1 MQVYDDE
8 EEILGKAYDPKLAR
22 RIFRL
27 AIPHKREIIITV
39 IFMLVAGI
47 ADLLRPYILKLAIDK
62 AIILK
67 NFPLLINYSIAYFIC
82 IGLSSVFSGLQSYYM
97 TKMGETIVLD
107 LRNDLFSHLQELDLS
122 FHNEEKVG
130 RMISRLTSDIDAILD
145 LISSGITTIIGDSL
159 ALVGIIILLLTMNPT
174 LTGLTFLLLPF
185 LFVLSF
191 EFRRRMRDIYRMV
204 RISISIVT
212 GYFAESMAGIKVTK
226 VFARFT
232 ENARRFCELT
242 QNSVNAVMKSV
253 HLSGIYFPLVE
264 VIAATGTS
272 SILWYGGSKV
282 IQGAITIGTL
292 VAFLNYLGRFFGPIQ
307 DLTNIYNVLQSAMAG
322 AERIFGIIDIEP
334 KIKDIPEAI
343 DLDYAEGRI
352 DFEDVT
358 FGYEPD
364 RVILED
370 FNLHISPSE
379 KIGVAGPT
387 GAGKTSMTNLLLR
400 FYEPQSGRILIDGI
414 DIHRMSNRSLRR
426 LIAVVPQEPF
436 IFSGTIL
443 ENLRFG
449 RLDATMSEIEQACEA
464 ACLNHLLSRLPH
476 GLYTELGER
485 GAGISVGEKQLL
497 SIARAI
503 LANPRILILDE
514 ATSNI
519 DTETEKL
526 IQIALQRL
534 MQGRTSIVIAH
545 RLSTIKEMDRIIV
558 IQDGKIIEM
567 GKHEELIRSD
577 GLYSHLVDISER
589 GERLVRKKSY

>member
-27 AIPHKREIIITV
+27 AVPHKREIIVTV
-39 IFMLVAGI
+39 IFMLIAGV
-47 ADLLRPYILKLAIDK
+47 ADLLRPYILKLAIDR

-67 NFPLLINYSIAYFIC
+67 NFPLLINYGIAYLIC
-82 IGLSSVFSGLQSYYM
+82 IGLSSMFSGLQSYYM

-122 FHNEEKVG
+122 FHNREKVG

-185 LFVLSF
+185 LFLLSF

-226 VFARFT
+226 SFARFM
-232 ENARRFCELT
+232 ENARRFYELT
-242 QNSVNAVMKSV
+242 QNSVDAVMKSV
-253 HLSGIYFPLVE
+253 HLSGTYFPLVE
-264 VIAATGTS
+264 VIAASGTS
-272 SILWYGGSKV
+272 AILWYGGSKV

-334 KIKDIPEAI
+334 KIKDVPGAI

-352 DFEDVT
+352 DFENVS

-364 RVILED
+364 RLILED

-379 KIGVAGPT
+379 KVGVAGPT
-387 GAGKTSMTNLLLR
+387 GAGKTSVTNLLLG
-400 FYEPQSGRILIDGI
+400 FYEPQSGRILTDGI
-414 DIHRMSNRSLRR
+414 DIQKISNKSLRK

-449 RLDATMSEIEQACEA
+449 RLDATMGEIERACEA

-497 SIARAI
+497 SIGRAI
-503 LANPRILILDE
+503 LADPRILILDE

-558 IQDGKIIEM
+558 VQDGKIIEM
-567 GKHEELIRSD
+567 GKHEELLRSG
-577 GLYSHLVDISER
+577 GLYSHLVEISER
-589 GERLVRKKSY
+589 G

>member
-1 MQVYDDE
+1 MQGYDEE
-8 EEILGKAYDPKLAR
+8 EEILGKAYDPRLVR

-27 AIPHKREIIITV
+27 ALPYKKEIAITV
-39 IFMLVAGI
+39 IFMLIAG
-47 ADLLRPYILKLAIDK
+47 ASDLLRPYIIKLAIDR
-62 AIILK
+62 AIVLK
-67 NFPLLINYSIAYFIC
+67 NFPLLINYSIAYFLC
-82 IGLSSVFSGLQSYYM
+82 IGLSSIFSGLQSYYM
-97 TKMGETIVLD
+97 TKMGETIVLN

-122 FHNEEKVG
+122 FHNKEKVG

-159 ALVGIIILLLTMNPT
+159 TLVGIIVLLLTMNPM

-226 VFARFT
+226 VFARFM
-232 ENARRFCELT
+232 ENARQFYRLT
-242 QNSVNAVMKSV
+242 QNSLEAVMKSV

-264 VIAATGTS
+264 VISAGGTA
-272 SILWYGGSKV
+272 SILWYGGTKV
-282 IQGAITIGTL
+282 IQGVITIGTL
-292 VAFLNYLGRFFGPIQ
+292 VAFINYLGRFFGPIQ

-322 AERIFGIIDIEP
+322 AERIFGIMDIEP
-334 KIKDIPEAI
+334 RVKDVPGAI
-343 DLDYAEGRI
+343 ELDYVEGRI
-352 DFEDVT
+352 DFDNVT

-364 RVILED
+364 RVILKD

-387 GAGKTSMTNLLLR
+387 GAGKTSITNLLLR
-400 FYEPQSGRILIDGI
+400 FYEPQSGKILIDGI
-414 DIHRMSNRSLRR
+414 NIHNISNKSLRR

-449 RLDATMSEIEQACEA
+449 RLNASMKEIEDACEA
-464 ACLNHLLSRLPH
+464 ACLNYLLSRLLR
-476 GLYTELGER
+476 GLHTELGER

-503 LANPRILILDE
+503 LADPRILVLDE

-534 MQGRTSIVIAH
+534 MEGRTSIVIAH

-558 IQDGKIIEM
+558 VQDGKIREM
-567 GKHEELIRSD
+567 GRHEELMRSN
-577 GLYSHLVDISER
+577 GLYSHLVEISER
-589 GERLVRKKSY
+589 G

>member
-1 MQVYDDE
+1 M
-8 EEILGKAYDPKLAR
+8 
-22 RIFRL
+22 
-27 AIPHKREIIITV
+27 
-39 IFMLVAGI
+39 
-47 ADLLRPYILKLAIDK
+47 
-62 AIILK
+62 
-67 NFPLLINYSIAYFIC
+67 
-82 IGLSSVFSGLQSYYM
+82 
-97 TKMGETIVLD
+97 
-107 LRNDLFSHLQELDLS
+107 
-122 FHNEEKVG
+122 
-130 RMISRLTSDIDAILD
+130 
-145 LISSGITTIIGDSL
+145 
-159 ALVGIIILLLTMNPT
+159 

-226 VFARFT
+226 VFARFM
-232 ENARRFCELT
+232 ENARQFYRLT
-242 QNSVNAVMKSV
+242 QNSLEAVMKSV

-264 VIAATGTS
+264 VISAGGTA
-272 SILWYGGSKV
+272 SILWYGGTKV
-282 IQGAITIGTL
+282 IQGVITIGTL
-292 VAFLNYLGRFFGPIQ
+292 VAFINYLGRFFGPIQ

-322 AERIFGIIDIEP
+322 AERIFGIMDIEP
-334 KIKDIPEAI
+334 RVKDVPGAI
-343 DLDYAEGRI
+343 ELDYVEGRI
-352 DFEDVT
+352 DFDNVT

-364 RVILED
+364 RVILKD

-387 GAGKTSMTNLLLR
+387 GAGKTSITNLLLR
-400 FYEPQSGRILIDGI
+400 FYEPQSGKILIDGI
-414 DIHRMSNRSLRR
+414 NIHNISNKSLRR

-449 RLDATMSEIEQACEA
+449 RLNASMKEIEDACEA
-464 ACLNHLLSRLPH
+464 ACLNYLLSRLLR
-476 GLYTELGER
+476 GLHTELGER

-503 LANPRILILDE
+503 LADPRILVLDE

-534 MQGRTSIVIAH
+534 MEGRTSIV
-545 RLSTIKEMDRIIV
+545 
-558 IQDGKIIEM
+558 
-567 GKHEELIRSD
+567 
-577 GLYSHLVDISER
+577 
-589 GERLVRKKSY
+589 

>member
-1 MQVYDDE
+1 MQGYDEE
-8 EEILGKAYDPKLAR
+8 EEILGKAYDPRLVR

-27 AIPHKREIIITV
+27 ALPYKKEIAITV
-39 IFMLVAGI
+39 IFMLIAG
-47 ADLLRPYILKLAIDK
+47 ASDLLRPYIIKLAIDR
-62 AIILK
+62 AIVLK
-67 NFPLLINYSIAYFIC
+67 NFPLLINYSIAYFLC
-82 IGLSSVFSGLQSYYM
+82 IGLSSIFSGLQSYYM
-97 TKMGETIVLD
+97 TKMGETIVLN

-122 FHNEEKVG
+122 FHNKEKVG

-159 ALVGIIILLLTMNPT
+159 ALVGIIVLLLTMNPM

-226 VFARFT
+226 VFARFM
-232 ENARRFCELT
+232 ENARQFYRLT
-242 QNSVNAVMKSV
+242 QNSLEAVMKSV

-264 VIAATGTS
+264 VISAGGTA
-272 SILWYGGSKV
+272 SILWYGGTKV
-282 IQGAITIGTL
+282 IQGVITIGTL
-292 VAFLNYLGRFFGPIQ
+292 VAFINYLGRFFGPIQ

-322 AERIFGIIDIEP
+322 AERIFGIMDIEP
-334 KIKDIPEAI
+334 RVKDVPGAI
-343 DLDYAEGRI
+343 ELDYVEGRI
-352 DFEDVT
+352 DFDNVT

-364 RVILED
+364 RVILKD

-387 GAGKTSMTNLLLR
+387 GAGKTSITNLLLR
-400 FYEPQSGRILIDGI
+400 FYEPQSGKILIDGI
-414 DIHRMSNRSLRR
+414 NIHNISNKSLRR

-449 RLDATMSEIEQACEA
+449 RLNASMKEIEDACEA
-464 ACLNHLLSRLPH
+464 ACLNYLLSRLLR
-476 GLYTELGER
+476 GLHTELGER

-503 LANPRILILDE
+503 LADPRILVLDE

-534 MQGRTSIVIAH
+534 MEGRTSIVIAH

-558 IQDGKIIEM
+558 VQDGKIREM
-567 GKHEELIRSD
+567 GRHEELMRSN
-577 GLYSHLVDISER
+577 GLYSHLVEISER
-589 GERLVRKKSY
+589 G

>member
-1 MQVYDDE
+1 MQGYDEE
-8 EEILGKAYDPKLAR
+8 EEILGKAYDPRLVR

-27 AIPHKREIIITV
+27 ALPYKKEIAITV
-39 IFMLVAGI
+39 IFMLIAG
-47 ADLLRPYILKLAIDK
+47 ASDLLRPYIIKLAIDR
-62 AIILK
+62 AIVLK
-67 NFPLLINYSIAYFIC
+67 NFPLLINYSIAYFLC
-82 IGLSSVFSGLQSYYM
+82 IGLSSIFSGLQSYYM
-97 TKMGETIVLD
+97 TKMGETIVLN

-122 FHNEEKVG
+122 FHNKEKVG

-159 ALVGIIILLLTMNPT
+159 TLVGIIVLLLTMNPM

-226 VFARFT
+226 VFARFM
-232 ENARRFCELT
+232 ENARQFYRLT
-242 QNSVNAVMKSV
+242 QNSLEAVMKSV

-264 VIAATGTS
+264 VISAGGTA
-272 SILWYGGSKV
+272 SILWYGGTKV
-282 IQGAITIGTL
+282 IQGVITIGTL
-292 VAFLNYLGRFFGPIQ
+292 VAFINYLGRFFGPIQ

-322 AERIFGIIDIEP
+322 AERIFGIMDIEP
-334 KIKDIPEAI
+334 RVKDVPGAI
-343 DLDYAEGRI
+343 ELDYVEGRI
-352 DFEDVT
+352 DFDNVT

-364 RVILED
+364 RVILKD

-387 GAGKTSMTNLLLR
+387 GAGKTSITNLLLR
-400 FYEPQSGRILIDGI
+400 FYEPQSGKILIDGI
-414 DIHRMSNRSLRR
+414 NIHNISNKSLRR

-449 RLDATMSEIEQACEA
+449 RLNASMKEIEDACEA
-464 ACLNHLLSRLPH
+464 ACLNYLLSRLLR
-476 GLYTELGER
+476 GLHTELGER

-503 LANPRILILDE
+503 LADPRILVLDE

-526 IQIALQRL
+526 IRIALQRL
-534 MQGRTSIVIAH
+534 MEGRTSIVIAH

-558 IQDGKIIEM
+558 VQDGKIREM
-567 GKHEELIRSD
+567 GRHEELMRSN
-577 GLYSHLVDISER
+577 GLYSHLVEISER
-589 GERLVRKKSY
+589 G

>member
-8 EEILGKAYDPKLAR
+8 EDVLGKAYDPELVR
-22 RIFRL
+22 RIFKL
-27 AIPHKREIIITV
+27 ALPYKKEIAITV
-39 IFMLVAGI
+39 IFMLIAG
-47 ADLLRPYILKLAIDK
+47 ASDLFRPYILKLAIDK
-62 AIILK
+62 AIVLK
-67 NFPLLINYSIAYFIC
+67 DFPLLINYSILYFLC
-82 IGLSSVFSGLQSYYM
+82 IGLSSIFSGLQSYYM
-97 TKMGETIVLD
+97 TKMGETIVLN

-122 FHNEEKVG
+122 FHNGEKVG

-145 LISSGITTIIGDSL
+145 LISSGITTIIGDSV
-159 ALVGIIILLLTMNPT
+159 ALVGIVILLLTMNPM

-185 LFVLSF
+185 LFVLRF

-226 VFARFT
+226 VFARFS
-232 ENARRFCELT
+232 ENARQFYNLT
-242 QNSVNAVMKSV
+242 QNSLDAVMRSV

-264 VIAATGTS
+264 VISATGTA
-272 SILWYGGSKV
+272 SILWYGGTKV
-282 IQGAITIGTL
+282 IQGVITIGTL
-292 VAFLNYLGRFFGPIQ
+292 VAFINYLGRFFGPIQ

-322 AERIFGIIDIEP
+322 AERVFGIMDIEP
-334 KIKDIPEAI
+334 RVKDIPGAI

-358 FGYEPD
+358 FEYEPD
-364 RVILED
+364 RTILKD

-387 GAGKTSMTNLLLR
+387 GAGKTSITNLLLR
-400 FYEPQSGRILIDGI
+400 FYEPQSGRILIDGVN
-414 DIHRMSNRSLRR
+414 IHNISNRSLRR

-443 ENLRFG
+443 ENLKFG
-449 RLDATMSEIEQACEA
+449 KLNATMKEIEDACDA
-464 ACLNHLLSRLPH
+464 ACLNYLLSRLPR
-476 GLYTELGER
+476 GLHTELGER

-503 LANPRILILDE
+503 LADPRILILDE

-558 IQDGKIIEM
+558 VQYGKIVEM
-567 GKHEELIRSD
+567 GKHEELIKSD
-577 GLYSHLVDISER
+577 GLYSHLVEISER
-589 GERLVRKKSY
+589 G